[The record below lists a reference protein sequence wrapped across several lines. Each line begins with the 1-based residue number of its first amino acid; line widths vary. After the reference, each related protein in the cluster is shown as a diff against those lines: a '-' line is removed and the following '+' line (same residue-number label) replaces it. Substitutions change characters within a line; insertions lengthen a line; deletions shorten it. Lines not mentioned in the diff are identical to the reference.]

1 MTQRTYDVPDVSC
14 DHCVS
19 SIEGSVGPLEGV
31 ESVTVDLASRTVR
44 VVGGDDVEIRAA
56 IDDAGYD
63 VAGVTTG

>member
-19 SIEGSVGPLEGV
+19 AIEGSVGPLEGV

-44 VVGGDDVEIRAA
+44 VVGGDDAEIRAA

-63 VAGVTTG
+63 VAGVSTG